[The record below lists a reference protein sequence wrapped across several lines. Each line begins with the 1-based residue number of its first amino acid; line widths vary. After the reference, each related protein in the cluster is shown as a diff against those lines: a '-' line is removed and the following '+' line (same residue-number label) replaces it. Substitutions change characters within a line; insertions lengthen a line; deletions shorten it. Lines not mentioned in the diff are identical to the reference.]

1 MHFKPKATPPKVGT
15 AMNQIDANKALILS
29 HYESAVIA
37 YQPSV
42 IDRQVA
48 PDFVDHGHPERAGPE
63 CVKAQRGHCAPPS
76 RTSR

>member
-1 MHFKPKATPPKVGT
+1 
-15 AMNQIDANKALILS
+15 MNQIDANKVLILS

-37 YQPSV
+37 YRPSV

-63 CVKAQRGHCAPPS
+63 CVKAQTRALRAAFPDLTVTIEHW
-76 RTSR
+76 